1 MKFSNMDSQINLTL
15 KREYAEMILNFL
27 SNEIQAKGKLGA
39 TSLLEMIESF
49 EVALNRDMTQELA
62 NLNTEEE

>member
-27 SNEIQAKGKLGA
+27 SNEIQAKGKGGA
-39 TSLLEMIESF
+39 ISLLEMIESF
-49 EVALNRDMTQELA
+49 EVALNRDMTPELA
-62 NLNTEEE
+62 NPNTE

>member
-27 SNEIQAKGKLGA
+27 SNEIQAKGKAGA

-49 EVALNRDMTQELA
+49 EVALNRDMPQELA